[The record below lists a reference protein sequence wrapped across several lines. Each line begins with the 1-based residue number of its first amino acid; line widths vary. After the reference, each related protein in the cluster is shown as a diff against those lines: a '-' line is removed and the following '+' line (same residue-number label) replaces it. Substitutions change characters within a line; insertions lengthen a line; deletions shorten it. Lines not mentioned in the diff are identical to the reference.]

1 MEFIPKNREWVKNA
15 AIVFLAVL
23 LVLTFFS
30 NTIMN
35 RTLPEVA
42 TAAVTD
48 GSIVA
53 KVRGSGTVKANGN
66 HDVKATQTREIRS
79 VMVKV
84 GQEVKTG
91 DPLFV
96 LGAGDS
102 VELEAAKENLRDLQY
117 AYQKAAVNMPN
128 YSDYPAQKK
137 TWDQAIRKRDSA
149 KEAMDAAQATYNK
162 MAESLGISPK
172 EDKDKLDAA
181 ATEMKTA
188 YDNLLGVQASYDER
202 YLALSKIVDLWQNE
216 VNAKL
221 QGYQPAPTPVPTVP
235 VGGTD
240 TGSGTGTDDEED
252 NENQNNENQNN
263 ENQNNGQ
270 KTQGEPDGGTGDN
283 TNDEVPDESGL
294 PEQQGVA
301 ASTLSASGANRGFV
315 KLLSVEPTGGYVFL
329 SSTAGL
335 PPIDITQKD
344 KDPGVAKEIENL
356 SLEDT
361 KRYLATAQSDLSAFV
376 SANSSTLK
384 DAQAVYET
392 AKAKYEALQKY
403 NDSKY
408 PELLPYKEALDNA
421 ASAYDAAVI
430 ACISAEE
437 TYNELVN
444 SNYKSL
450 TSASIDLQQMAE
462 KIKLAQEKVK
472 ELSGDAGDQ
481 IVANVNG
488 IVTSIG
494 CSAGDTVTK
503 DTVVC
508 TIEVPDM
515 GHTLSFSVTNDQAQ
529 RLRVGDTATVSNYY
543 WGKEIVATLTTIRTD
558 PKNPQTNKELTFD
571 LSGDVSSGSELT
583 ISVGQKSANYDV
595 IIPNSSIRSDN
606 NGKFV
611 LAVQAKSS
619 PLGNR
624 YIAKRVSVEVLASD
638 DNNSAV
644 VADLGYGDYVIT
656 TSSSPVKSGDQVRMA
671 ESNG

>member
-1 MEFIPKNREWVKNA
+1 MEFKPKNREWVKNA

-53 KVRGSGTVKANGN
+53 KVRGSGTVKANGS

-102 VELEAAKENLRDLQY
+102 AELEAAKENLRDLQY
-117 AYQKAAVNMPN
+117 AYQKAAVNMPTFN
-128 YSDYPAQKK
+128 NTAEYRAVQ
-137 TWDQAIRKRDSA
+137 TAERNR
-149 KEAMDAAQATYNK
+149 DAAQKAYEDAKTTYDAMEK
-162 MAESLGISPK
+162 SIKVDEADLQKLEQAR
-172 EDKDKLDAA
+172 EDMQK
-181 ATEMKTA
+181 A
-188 YDNLLGVQASYDER
+188 YDNLISIQKSYDDR
-202 YLALSKIVDLWQNE
+202 YLDLSQKVVYWQEKVNE
-216 VNAKL
+216 KL
-221 QGYQPAPTPVPTVP
+221 AEYTPSPAPTTEPTPSPAPTTEVTP
-235 VGGTD
+235 SPAPTTTVNVEGDGEKKQAAD
-240 TGSGTGTDDEED
+240 T
-252 NENQNNENQNN
+252 QN
-263 ENQNNGQ
+263 
-270 KTQGEPDGGTGDN
+270 TL
-283 TNDEVPDESGL
+283 V
-294 PEQQGVA
+294 
-301 ASTLSASGANRGFV
+301 ASTLATNYTSGRLTPLTAH
-315 KLLSVEPTGGYVFL
+315 SSGGYVKL
-329 SSTAGL
+329 SAY
-335 PPIDITQKD
+335 
-344 KDPGVAKEIENL
+344 DPTDELDVNNMDLA
-356 SLEDT
+356 T
-361 KRYLATAQSDLSAFV
+361 RQAYLADAQRALSNFV
-376 SANSSTLK
+376 AANSATLT
-384 DAQAVYET
+384 DAQAVYNN
-392 AKAKYEALQKY
+392 AKAKYDAIQKY
-403 NDSKY
+403 NESIY
-408 PELLPYKEALDNA
+408 YELVPYREALEKAQAALTDAENA
-421 ASAYDAAVI
+421 YNDALANLSYTQASNDK
-430 ACISAEE
+430 
-437 TYNELVN
+437 T
-444 SNYKSL
+444 L

-462 KIKLAQEKVK
+462 KIKIAQEKVK

-488 IVTSIG
+488 TVTAIG

-571 LSGDVSSGSELT
+571 LSGDVTSGSELT

-595 IIPNSSIRSDN
+595 IIPNSAIRSDN

-611 LAVQAKSS
+611 LAIQAKSS

-624 YIAKRVSVEVLASD
+624 YLAKRVSVEVLASD

>member
-1 MEFIPKNREWVKNA
+1 MEFKPKNREWVKNA

-53 KVRGSGTVKANGN
+53 KVRGSGTVKANGS

-102 VELEAAKENLRDLQY
+102 AELEAAKENLRDLQY
-117 AYQKAAVNMPN
+117 AYQKSAINMPTFN
-128 YSDYPAQKK
+128 NTAEYRAVE
-137 TWDQAIRKRDSA
+137 TAERNL
-149 KEAMDAAQATYNK
+149 DAAEKTYDDAK
-162 MAESLGISPK
+162 ITYDAMAESI
-172 EDKDKLDAA
+172 KDKSDLQELEKARED
-181 ATEMKTA
+181 MQKA
-188 YDNLLGVQASYDER
+188 YDNLISIQKSYDDR
-202 YLALSKIVDLWQNE
+202 YLDLSQKVVYWQEKVNE
-216 VNAKL
+216 KL
-221 QGYQPAPTPVPTVP
+221 AEYTPSPAPTTEPTPSPVHTTEVTPSSAPTTP
-235 VGGTD
+235 VNVESDGEKKQAAD
-240 TGSGTGTDDEED
+240 T
-252 NENQNNENQNN
+252 QN
-263 ENQNNGQ
+263 
-270 KTQGEPDGGTGDN
+270 TL
-283 TNDEVPDESGL
+283 V
-294 PEQQGVA
+294 
-301 ASTLSASGANRGFV
+301 ASTLAANFTSDRV
-315 KLLSVEPTGGYVFL
+315 TLLIANTSGGYVKL
-329 SSTAGL
+329 SAY
-335 PPIDITQKD
+335 
-344 KDPGVAKEIENL
+344 DPTDELDVNNMDLA
-356 SLEDT
+356 T
-361 KRYLATAQSDLSAFV
+361 RQAYLADAQRALSNFV
-376 SANSSTLK
+376 AANSATLT
-384 DAQAVYET
+384 DAQTVYNN
-392 AKAKYEALQKY
+392 AKAKYDAIQKY
-403 NDSKY
+403 NESIY
-408 PELLPYKEALDNA
+408 YELVPYREALDTAEA
-421 ASAYDAAVI
+421 ALTAAEDAYNDALANL
-430 ACISAEE
+430 SY
-437 TYNELVN
+437 TQS
-444 SNYKSL
+444 SNDKTL
-450 TSASIDLQQMAE
+450 ASASIDLQQMAE

-488 IVTSIG
+488 TVTAIG

-571 LSGDVSSGSELT
+571 LSGDVTSGSELT

-595 IIPNSSIRSDN
+595 IIPNSAIRSDN

-611 LAVQAKSS
+611 LAIQAKSS

>member
-1 MEFIPKNREWVKNA
+1 MEFKPKNREWVKNA

-53 KVRGSGTVKANGN
+53 KVRGSGTVKANGS

-102 VELEAAKENLRDLQY
+102 AELEAAKENLRDLQY
-117 AYQKAAVNMPN
+117 AYQKSAINMPTFN
-128 YSDYPAQKK
+128 NTAEYRAVQ
-137 TWDQAIRKRDSA
+137 TAERNR
-149 KEAMDAAQATYNK
+149 DAAQKAYDDAEKAYKYIQKELEDDPNFQQSK
-162 MAESLGISPK
+162 MDLEKAQNEFLAAQEKYMSIKASYEAKKIELASAVEEWQKKVNELTNIQPPTPTTPSETQEVDNDLPTDPNPSSEPSGNNNLASDGGSDPVGQGDIAQDTPEVSGGPTVCSAYLPDGSFVDITSVKPGRGYVLLANAETELTLEQAKI
-172 EDKDKLDAA
+172 ERDKAQAEYDEFVKSNEIVVENAKAALDKAKA
-181 ATEMKTA
+181 N
-188 YDNLLGVQASYDER
+188 YDNLLKYTEALYQELVPYRVAMEKAEASLFSAQNEYDIALANLSYTQASNDKT
-202 YLALSKIVDLWQNE
+202 LA
-216 VNAKL
+216 
-221 QGYQPAPTPVPTVP
+221 
-235 VGGTD
+235 
-240 TGSGTGTDDEED
+240 
-252 NENQNNENQNN
+252 
-263 ENQNNGQ
+263 
-270 KTQGEPDGGTGDN
+270 
-283 TNDEVPDESGL
+283 
-294 PEQQGVA
+294 
-301 ASTLSASGANRGFV
+301 
-315 KLLSVEPTGGYVFL
+315 
-329 SSTAGL
+329 
-335 PPIDITQKD
+335 
-344 KDPGVAKEIENL
+344 
-356 SLEDT
+356 
-361 KRYLATAQSDLSAFV
+361 
-376 SANSSTLK
+376 
-384 DAQAVYET
+384 
-392 AKAKYEALQKY
+392 
-403 NDSKY
+403 
-408 PELLPYKEALDNA
+408 
-421 ASAYDAAVI
+421 
-430 ACISAEE
+430 
-437 TYNELVN
+437 
-444 SNYKSL
+444 
-450 TSASIDLQQMAE
+450 SASIDLQQMAE
-462 KIKLAQEKVK
+462 KIKIAQEKVK

-488 IVTSIG
+488 TVTAIG

-571 LSGDVSSGSELT
+571 LSGDVTSGSELT

-595 IIPNSSIRSDN
+595 IIPNSAIRSDN

-611 LAVQAKSS
+611 LAIQAKSS